1 MTSNPGLVGATA
13 ALCLFAL
20 GGSTLAQTSVYRTV
34 DAPPGKPIR
43 VRVVTNLKKDCTVG
57 APAAIRVVTPPKN
70 GSLVVKNGKLKTP
83 ADYRCP
89 NVETPV
95 QGVFYQSNPKYTGS
109 DEVAFEVKT
118 AEGNTQS
125 ISIKINVSDK
135 PAAAPKG
142 KEAVDL

>member
-1 MTSNPGLVGATA
+1 MSNPGLTGAMTA
-13 ALCLFAL
+13 LFLVAL
-20 GGSTLAQTSVYRTV
+20 GAPAPAQTSVYRSV
-34 DAPPGKPIR
+34 NAASGKPVR

-89 NVETPV
+89 NIETPV

-118 AEGNTQS
+118 ADGTTQA
-125 ISIKINVSDK
+125 ISIKITVGDK
-135 PAAAPKG
+135 PVGAPKE
-142 KEAVDL
+142 KEGVEL